1 MSAFTMEGLVPRWIL
16 QDKNGYALAKAI
28 ERAFEIVAEAVQAG
42 IDTMQDPY
50 KMPEWR
56 LDEMAQELNCLYD
69 YGADIDQKR
78 YWIANAANLYK
89 LYGTPQAIIT
99 FLEGMFST
107 VEVEENW
114 QYTGGEPF
122 HFRVIVSG
130 DGYDAQK
137 IEWTAKVVAQTK
149 NVRSVLDGIAV
160 DNSAEIIITG
170 EADHFDVP
178 YLYTSE
184 TIFADGDYGQEL

>member
-1 MSAFTMEGLVPRWIL
+1 MSIQFERLLPRFIL
-16 QDKNGYALAKAI
+16 NDKNGYALAKAI
-28 ERAFEIVAEAVQAG
+28 ERAFELVAQAVNDG
-42 IDTMQDPY
+42 IDIIQNPER
-50 KMPEWR
+50 MPEWR
-56 LDEMAQELNCLYD
+56 LDEAAREYGILYD
-69 YGADIDQKR
+69 YHATIEQKR
-78 YWIANAANLYK
+78 YWIANAIDLYK
-89 LYGTPQAIIT
+89 IYGTPQAIIT
-99 FLEGMFST
+99 FMEGMFST

-149 NVRSVLDGIAV
+149 NVRSVLDGVAV